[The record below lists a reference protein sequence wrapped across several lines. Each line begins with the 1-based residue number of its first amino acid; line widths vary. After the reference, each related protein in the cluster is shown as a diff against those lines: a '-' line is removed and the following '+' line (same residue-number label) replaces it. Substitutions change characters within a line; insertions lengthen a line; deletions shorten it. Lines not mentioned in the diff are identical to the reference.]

1 MFALEKKKN
10 GWMERDGGELWN
22 SNPSILIGFSLY
34 FDFFCRI
41 TAAVAVVCRQQPAH
55 KMLNSSINSN
65 GIPGIIQYCA
75 IYLVVAVTIA
85 SKHTTTHISL
95 SSIKK
100 IVSSFENYSQDV
112 KLLLLLYFFENLDID
127 FDVSMSS
134 IASRYQ
140 HLCSSW
146 WSHLVNDIS
155 CAAESKKK
163 RKVVNREVI
172 ISSVAVCCGVLD
184 IL

>member
-1 MFALEKKKN
+1 
-10 GWMERDGGELWN
+10 MERDGGELWN

-100 IVSSFENYSQDV
+100 IVSSFENNSQDV
-112 KLLLLLYFFENLDID
+112 KLLLLLCIF
-127 FDVSMSS
+127 
-134 IASRYQ
+134 SRTLILILTF
-140 HLCSSW
+140 LCHRLPVGINICVLHGDLISW
-146 WSHLVNDIS
+146 MIFPVLLRI
-155 CAAESKKK
+155 KKK

-172 ISSVAVCCGVLD
+172 ISSAAVCCGVLD